1 MSTPTT
7 YPHFWTDAPTV
18 GWPTY
23 LWRKGLQ
30 LFGASPAE
38 PSLLPPSP
46 TLPPCAIPSN
56 TSYSVRRMDP
66 ACAADYADFLTAHF
80 YPASLAIKL
89 KLDKGEFANLL
100 RSKQWVGVEL
110 RETGRG
116 HIIGCVVSKAAGYI
130 RLADL
135 KQASTGIVDYLCVD
149 PGWRRRGLVY
159 VLLRSLYAYCVESEG
174 RYIQFFKKEGGFGL
188 LPPVA
193 HDVYVGR
200 IAGLKKEEAGTSAS
214 TDKKKLDRLTW
225 FNFLET
231 NKMDQTGAGALALI
245 NHNPNYETELY
256 TTSYNETTVIY
267 KPTHEYGENETAGRA
282 IVVAWHG
289 HAADYE
295 AALDKIPYDYIYAPS
310 SFPHNRPQ
318 WTVQGAIG
326 LYIFHADPG
335 IPYSRP
341 LYSQLTA

>member
-1 MSTPTT
+1 
-7 YPHFWTDAPTV
+7 
-18 GWPTY
+18 
-23 LWRKGLQ
+23 
-30 LFGASPAE
+30 
-38 PSLLPPSP
+38 
-46 TLPPCAIPSN
+46 
-56 TSYSVRRMDP
+56 
-66 ACAADYADFLTAHF
+66 
-80 YPASLAIKL
+80 
-89 KLDKGEFANLL
+89 
-100 RSKQWVGVEL
+100 
-110 RETGRG
+110 
-116 HIIGCVVSKAAGYI
+116 
-130 RLADL
+130 
-135 KQASTGIVDYLCVD
+135 
-149 PGWRRRGLVY
+149 
-159 VLLRSLYAYCVESEG
+159 VESDG

-200 IAGLKKEEAGTSAS
+200 ASVSASASASPGLKKEEVGTSAS
-214 TDKKKLDRLTW
+214 ADTKKKLDRLTW

-231 NKMDQTGAGALALI
+231 QKMDGGTALALV

>member
-1 MSTPTT
+1 MSAKTT
-7 YPHFWTDAPTV
+7 YPHFWTDAPAV
-18 GWPTY
+18 SWPTY

-46 TLPPCAIPSN
+46 ALPPCAIPSN

-66 ACAADYADFLTAHF
+66 AQAADYTDFLSAHF
-80 YPASLAIKL
+80 YPADLCIKL
-89 KLDKGEFANLL
+89 KLDNNQCADLL

-110 RETGRG
+110 RETGSG
-116 HIIGCVVSKAAGYI
+116 HIIGCVVSKAAGYM

-135 KQASTGIVDYLCVD
+135 KQAPTGIVDYLCVD
-149 PGWRRRGLVY
+149 PRWRGRGLVY
-159 VLLRSLYAYCVESEG
+159 VLLRSLYAYCVESDG

-200 IAGLKKEEAGTSAS
+200 IGTGAKAGARAN
-214 TDKKKLDRLTW
+214 TDPKKKLDRLTW

-231 NKMDQTGAGALALI
+231 QKMDGGQGQLALI

-267 KPTHEYGENETAGRA
+267 KPTHEYGENETTGRA